1 MVQYDTV
8 DNDAINHPSHYAE
21 GRKYEPIDVFLDWG
35 LGPLEW
41 QVCKYL
47 SRLGRKGDALEDA
60 RKAQFYMN
68 RLVNELEDQ
77 ESWEDAGAD
86 APWEDVGDDA
96 PEDTFIINHITHS
109 DPVAVH
115 FDGTDIDPDT
125 LRLIFGT
132 DLAARL

>member
-1 MVQYDTV
+1 MSDHDV
-8 DNDAINHPSHYAE
+8 INHPSHYAE

-68 RLVNELEDQ
+68 RLVEQLEAEQ
-77 ESWEDAGAD
+77 IGKIDADVITDGSVTTNRF
-86 APWEDVGDDA
+86 APG
-96 PEDTFIINHITHS
+96 
-109 DPVAVH
+109 PVTIH

-125 LRLIFGT
+125 LRVIFGS
-132 DLAARL
+132 DFPARL